1 MKTVYSML
9 ELSNLCLIIKCRN
22 DNISY
27 FYGIR
32 RLILLRKELVIM
44 KTYRDFDNYL
54 KNFPD
59 EKGYFGEYGG
69 MILPPE
75 LVPAFKDITEAY
87 AEICNNARFIN
98 E

>member
-1 MKTVYSML
+1 
-9 ELSNLCLIIKCRN
+9 
-22 DNISY
+22 
-27 FYGIR
+27 
-32 RLILLRKELVIM
+32 M

-75 LVPAFKDITEAY
+75 LVPAFKDITQAY
-87 AEICNNARFIN
+87 QEI
-98 E
+98 